1 MKKKFHQK
9 LKELKLKIKSINLSK
24 KSSKEIILNEKIFG
38 IVPREDI
45 VSRIIRWQLAK
56 RRLGNHSVQTRSQVK
71 MTTAKMY
78 KQKGTGKARHGS
90 GSVSQFRGGGMAH
103 GPVVHSHSH
112 SLNKKVKKL
121 GLRSV
126 LSNKFKLGKL
136 IILEASKSDGKT
148 STLKKNLNKIGVS
161 NALIISGNE
170 VDENFI
176 RAAANIKNLDILSH
190 NGLNVYD
197 IVKKDNLIIID
208 DALKFVE
215 ERLL

>member
-1 MKKKFHQK
+1 M
-9 LKELKLKIKSINLSK
+9 KIKSISLGNK
-24 KSSKEIILNEKIFG
+24 HGKEINLNEKVFG

-45 VSRIIRWQLAK
+45 VSRVIRWQLAK
-56 RRLGNHSVQTRSQVK
+56 KRLGNHSVQTRSQVK

-103 GPVVHSHSH
+103 GPVVHSHEH
-112 SLNKKVKKL
+112 SLNKKVRKL
-121 GLRSV
+121 GLRSA

-136 IILEASKSDGKT
+136 IILESSKSDGKT
-148 STLKKNLNKIGVS
+148 STLMKSLNKMGVN
-161 NALIISGNE
+161 NALIVSGDE
-170 VDENFI
+170 VDQNLI
-176 RAAANIKNLDILSH
+176 RAAANIKNLDVLSH
-190 NGLNVYD
+190 HGLNVYD
-197 IVKKDNLIIID
+197 VVKKDNLIITD

>member
-1 MKKKFHQK
+1 MKKKSLQK
-9 LKELKLKIKSINLSK
+9 LKELKLKIKSISLGNK
-24 KSSKEIILNEKIFG
+24 HGKEINLNEKVFG

-45 VSRIIRWQLAK
+45 VSRVIRWQLAK
-56 RRLGNHSVQTRSQVK
+56 KRLGNHSVQTRSQVK

-103 GPVVHSHSH
+103 GPVVHSHEH
-112 SLNKKVKKL
+112 SLNKKVRKL
-121 GLRSV
+121 GLRSA

-136 IILEASKSDGKT
+136 IILESSKSDGKT
-148 STLKKNLNKIGVS
+148 STLMKSLNKMGVN
-161 NALIISGNE
+161 NALIVSGDK
-170 VDENFI
+170 VDQNLI
-176 RAAANIKNLDILSH
+176 RAAANIKNLDVLSH
-190 NGLNVYD
+190 HGLNVYD
-197 IVKKDNLIIID
+197 VVKKDNLIITD

>member
-1 MKKKFHQK
+1 V
-9 LKELKLKIKSINLSK
+9 KIKSVNLSNK
-24 KSSKEIILNEKIFG
+24 VGKEINLNEKVFG

-45 VSRIIRWQLAK
+45 VSRVIRWQLAN

-90 GSVSQFRGGGMAH
+90 ASVSQFRGGGMAH
-103 GPVVHSHSH
+103 GPVVHSHGH
-112 SLNKKVKKL
+112 NLNKKVRKL
-121 GLRSV
+121 GLKSV
-126 LSNKFKLGKL
+126 LSNKFKSGKL
-136 IILEASKSDGKT
+136 IILESSKSDGKT
-148 STLKKNLNKIGVS
+148 SSLKQSLNKMGVH
-161 NALIISGNE
+161 NALIISGND
-170 VDENFI
+170 VDQNLI

-190 NGLNVYD
+190 RGLNVYD

>member
-1 MKKKFHQK
+1 M
-9 LKELKLKIKSINLSK
+9 KLKIKSLNISN
-24 KSSKEIILNEKIFG
+24 KSVNEITLNKKIFG

-45 VSRIIRWQLAK
+45 VARVIRWQLAK
-56 RRLGNHSVQTRSQVK
+56 RRLGNHAVQTRSQVK

-112 SLNKKVKKL
+112 SLNKKARKL
-121 GLRSV
+121 GLKSA

-136 IILEASKSDGKT
+136 IILEISKSDGKT
-148 STLKKNLNKIGVS
+148 SSLKKSLDKMGIN
-161 NALIISGNE
+161 NALIISGND
-170 VDENFI
+170 VDDKFI
-176 RAAANIKNLDILSH
+176 KAAKNIRNLDILSH
-190 NGLNVYD
+190 HGLNVYD
-197 IVKKDNLIIID
+197 IIKKDNLIIID
-208 DALKFVE
+208 DALKLIE

>member
-1 MKKKFHQK
+1 M
-9 LKELKLKIKSINLSK
+9 KIKSVNLSNK
-24 KSSKEIILNEKIFG
+24 LGKEINLNEKVFG

-45 VSRIIRWQLAK
+45 VLRVVRWQLAK

-90 GSVSQFRGGGMAH
+90 GAVSQFRGGGMAH
-103 GPVVHSHSH
+103 GPVVHSHAH
-112 SLNKKVKKL
+112 SLNKKVRKL

-126 LSNKFKLGKL
+126 LSNKFRSGKL

-148 STLKKNLNKIGVS
+148 TSLKKSLNKMGVNS
-161 NALIISGNE
+161 ALIISGND
-170 VDENFI
+170 VDQNLI
-176 RAAANIKNLDILSH
+176 RAAANIRNLDVLSH
-190 NGLNVYD
+190 QGLNVFD
-197 IVKKDNLIIID
+197 VIKKDNLIIID

-215 ERLL
+215 ERLS